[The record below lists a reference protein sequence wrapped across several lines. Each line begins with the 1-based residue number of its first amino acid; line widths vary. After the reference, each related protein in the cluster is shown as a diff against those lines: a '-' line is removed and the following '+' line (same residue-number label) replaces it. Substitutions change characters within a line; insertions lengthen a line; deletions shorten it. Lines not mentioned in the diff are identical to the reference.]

1 MRNFYEHYKH
11 IENKKLALSLLFLFL
26 LFATIAIPT
35 LCKMLIGEDNS
46 IVYWDGTV
54 ASSYHAGNGT
64 INNPYIIETPS
75 EFAYLS
81 KMVNEGTDYTNVY
94 FKLNNNLYLNA
105 GVFDSTEDEDFY
117 IIGDVLLCKEVNPS
131 ELQVGDDISYLGKE
145 SSFKGK
151 VVTHRIIKKEKN
163 NKGEWIFYTQGLAN
177 NIPDPTIT
185 SNQIYGK
192 VVRNM
197 SLLSKVHKL
206 ISTPGGFYL
215 CIFIP
220 LLILIGSEII
230 SSMVER
236 FEHKRLKD

>member
-1 MRNFYEHYKH
+1 MKTKRSAIGY
-11 IENKKLALSLLFLFL
+11 LLTTVKVLIYTFLILFVTVVL
-26 LFATIAIPT
+26 LQKFTN
-35 LCKMLIGEDNS
+35 NS
-46 IVYWDGTV
+46 ITLFNYRLFTV
-54 ASSYHAGNGT
+54 VTGSMKPKYN
-64 INNPYIIETPS
+64 
-75 EFAYLS
+75 
-81 KMVNEGTDYTNVY
+81 
-94 FKLNNNLYLNA
+94 
-105 GVFDSTEDEDFY
+105 
-117 IIGDVLLCKEVNPS
+117 IGDVLLCKEVNPS

-206 ISTPGGFYL
+206 ISTPGGVYL